1 MVEIVFKEAHRWL
14 TSRGLKL
21 DQVKNDLIHFTR
33 STRGRHAGA
42 GPSVTIPTSIP
53 GELKTVKPAKSIQ
66 YLGIWLDS
74 QLNFNE
80 HIQKTTT
87 KAMSATY
94 ALSILGNSI
103 RGMHQVHT
111 RHIYIGAIQLIA
123 TYGLPVFWKS
133 KNGKLLSTL
142 MTTQNHCLCMIKG
155 AFCTT
160 SIAVMEIEASIPP
173 INLWMDYRLEM
184 EALQMSSLPKDHLI
198 ICHIYPEQCKHI
210 QPPSP
215 PCYHHT
221 MKQRDTD

>member
-1 MVEIVFKEAHRWL
+1 MQMVEIAFKEAHCWL
-14 TSRGLKL
+14 TSRGLRL

-33 STRGRHAGA
+33 STRGRHTGA
-42 GPSVTIPTSIP
+42 SPSVTIPTNIP
-53 GELKTVKPAKSIQ
+53 GKLKTVEPAKSIR
-66 YLGIWLDS
+66 YLGIWLNS

-94 ALSILGNSI
+94 ALSILGNS
-103 RGMHQVHT
+103 
-111 RHIYIGAIQLIA
+111 
-123 TYGLPVFWKS
+123 
-133 KNGKLLSTL
+133 
-142 MTTQNHCLCMIKG
+142 MTTQNHCLCMITG
-155 AFCTT
+155 AFHTT
-160 SIAVMEIEASIPP
+160 NIAVMEIEVSIPP
-173 INLWMDYRLEM
+173 INLWMDYHLEM

>member
-1 MVEIVFKEAHRWL
+1 MVEIVFKEAHCWL
-14 TSRGLKL
+14 TSRGLRL

-33 STRGRHAGA
+33 STRGRHTGA
-42 GPSVTIPTSIP
+42 SPSVTIPTNIP
-53 GELKTVKPAKSIQ
+53 GKLKTVEPAKSIR
-66 YLGIWLDS
+66 YLGIWLNS

-123 TYGLPVFWKS
+123 TYVLPVFWKS

-142 MTTQNHCLCMIKG
+142 MTTQNHYLCMTTH
-155 AFCTT
+155 AFHTT
-160 SIAVMEIEASIPP
+160 RIAVIEIEA
-173 INLWMDYRLEM
+173 
-184 EALQMSSLPKDHLI
+184 
-198 ICHIYPEQCKHI
+198 
-210 QPPSP
+210 
-215 PCYHHT
+215 
-221 MKQRDTD
+221 